1 MNSFTVLTSPRGLQ
15 YISGV
20 IKRRDSS
27 PGTGI
32 RHAAEKRNA
41 DQLIGETVS
50 HYRILR
56 KLGSGGM
63 GVVYEAEDLTLRRHV
78 VLKFLPDELAE
89 DPEALERFQLEA
101 RSASALNHPNICT
114 IHEFGRHGERP
125 FIVMEFMKGQ
135 TLRDIVGGKPMEID
149 QALDLG
155 IQVANALDAAH
166 AEGIIHRDIKPAN
179 IFVTERSQAK
189 LLDFGLVKQMAKWP
203 ETSAGIEQATQS
215 MPKQLTEIGST
226 MGTVS
231 YMSPEQAR
239 GSDVDAR
246 TDLFS
251 FGAVLYEMVTGTL
264 AFQGGSAG
272 EVLEAI
278 FARKPTPAVRLNP
291 KVPAP
296 LEQIIEKA
304 LEKDRAL
311 RYQSAAD
318 MLTDLQRLK
327 KDTAIIKSGGRAS
340 VPAAEIF
347 SAAHL
352 VGSQARPRRLF
363 FMVGAAVVL
372 LAVVTGLWLNHR
384 SKNAETKPISPTQPS
399 AAPSIAVLPFAD
411 MSANR
416 DQEYFSD
423 GLAEELLN
431 DLAKIP
437 GLRVT
442 ARTSSFQFKG
452 KSEDLRVIG
461 QKLNVASVLE
471 GSVRMEGK
479 RVRISVQLIN
489 ANDGFRLW
497 SETYERQ
504 LDDIFAVQEDIARSV
519 AGALKVTLL
528 GDKMPAS
535 SSQTKD
541 TEAYNAYL
549 QGRYFYGRRSKED
562 LERAISYYTSA
573 IERDSGYAAAWAG
586 LAEAHHRQ
594 ADNGYLPIDEGYRK
608 ARQEVERAL
617 ALDENLAA
625 AHAELGW
632 IKRAHD
638 WDWEGADAAYKRAL
652 TLDPGSA
659 AALSGAAVLAFTLGR
674 LDEAI
679 ELDYR
684 AVRLDPLNVPT
695 LENLGLDA
703 YYAGRLDEATS
714 VLKKVLELNPDFP
727 LAHNL
732 LGRVCL
738 AQSKLPQALAEM
750 ERETDPVWRL
760 YGLSLAYQAVGRKTE
775 ADSVLARFIKNHG
788 ETMAFQIAEVFAYRG
803 EIGPAFQWLE
813 RAYSL
818 HDSGMADLKGDPL
831 LKSLERDPRYAA
843 FLKKMRLPL

>member
-1 MNSFTVLTSPRGLQ
+1 LTSPRGLQ

-20 IKRRDSS
+20 IKRRDSAS
-27 PGTGI
+27 GTGI
-32 RHAAEKRNA
+32 HHAAEKRNA
-41 DQLIGETVS
+41 DQLIGEIVS

-114 IHEFGRHGERP
+114 IHEFGRRGERP

-135 TLRDIVGGKPMEID
+135 TLRDLVGGKPMEID
-149 QALDLG
+149 QVLDLG

-179 IFVTERSQAK
+179 IFVTGRSQAK
-189 LLDFGLVKQMAKWP
+189 LLDFGLVKQMAKWS

-226 MGTVS
+226 MGTVA

-278 FARKPTPAVRLNP
+278 FTRKPIPSVRLNP
-291 KVPAP
+291 KVPAQ

-311 RYQSAAD
+311 RYQSAAE

-327 KDTAIIKSGGRAS
+327 RDTAILKSGGRAS
-340 VPAAEIF
+340 VPAAEIS
-347 SAAHL
+347 SAANL
-352 VGSQARPRRLF
+352 TDSEAGPRRLYLI
-363 FMVGAAVVL
+363 VAGAVVL
-372 LAVVTGLWLNHR
+372 LALVTGLWLNHK
-384 SKNAETKPISPTQPS
+384 SKNAETKPISTAQPS

-461 QKLNVASVLE
+461 QKLNVASLLE
-471 GSVRMEGK
+471 GSVRKEGK
-479 RVRISVQLIN
+479 RVRIRAQLIN
-489 ANDGFRLW
+489 ANDGLQLW

-504 LDDIFAVQEDIARSV
+504 LDDIFTVQEDIARSV

-528 GDKMPAS
+528 GKNPSAS

-541 TEAYNAYL
+541 AEAYNSYL
-549 QGRYFYGRRSKED
+549 QGRYFYGRRNKED
-562 LERAISYYTSA
+562 LERAISYYASA

-594 ADNGYLPIDEGYRK
+594 ADNGYIPVDAGYRK
-608 ARQEVERAL
+608 AREEVERAL
-617 ALDENLAA
+617 ALDKNLAE
-625 AHAELGW
+625 AHAEMGW

-638 WDWEGADAAYKRAL
+638 WDWEGADAAYQRAL
-652 TLDPGSA
+652 TLDPGNA
-659 AALSGAAVLAFTLGR
+659 TALRGAAVLAFTLGR
-674 LDEAI
+674 LGEAI

-684 AVRLDPLNVPT
+684 TVRLDPLNVPT
-695 LENLGLDA
+695 HNNLGLHA
-703 YYAGRLDEATS
+703 YYAGRLDEAA
-714 VLKKVLELNPDFP
+714 VALKKALELNPDFP
-727 LAHNL
+727 VARIL
-732 LGRVCL
+732 LGRVYL
-738 AQSKLPQALAEM
+738 AQSQRQQALNEM

-760 YGLSLAYQAVGRKTE
+760 YGLCLAYQAVGRLTE
-775 ADSVLARFIKNHG
+775 ADAALARFIKNHG

-803 EIGPAFQWLE
+803 EVDRSFEWLE
-813 RAYSL
+813 RAYAL
-818 HDSGMADLKGDPL
+818 HDGGMADIKSDPL
-831 LKSLERDPRYAA
+831 LKSLERDPRYTA